1 MITDSPRNRLITRGC
16 IVIVACVAPLS
27 LAFVLYVLVLHHNLL
42 HSSPWLVLFSWCLSE
57 SVFWGWSSYKYKS
70 RIPQFARVVPPYEE
84 RVKLK
89 ADCRR
94 IIESSPNGPKEFIDG
109 WFKIGKR
116 KAQIADLQRD
126 NIKDWYVFR
135 LYCEVLT
142 LGFLG
147 LILRVQVVKLNKIP
161 N

>member
-1 MITDSPRNRLITRGC
+1 
-16 IVIVACVAPLS
+16 
-27 LAFVLYVLVLHHNLL
+27 
-42 HSSPWLVLFSWCLSE
+42 
-57 SVFWGWSSYKYKS
+57 
-70 RIPQFARVVPPYEE
+70 VPPYEE

-94 IIESSPNGPKEFIDG
+94 IIQSSPNGPKEFIDG

-126 NIKDWYVFR
+126 NIKDWYGPDFAM
-135 LYCEVLT
+135 VLT
-142 LGFLG
+142 VGFVG
-147 LILRVQVVKLNKIP
+147 LILRVQVLRLNKIL